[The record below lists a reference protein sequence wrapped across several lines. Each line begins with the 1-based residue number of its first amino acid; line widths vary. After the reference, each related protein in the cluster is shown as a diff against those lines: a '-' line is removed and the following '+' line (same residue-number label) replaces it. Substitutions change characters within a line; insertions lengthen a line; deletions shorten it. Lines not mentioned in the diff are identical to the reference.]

1 MSIEAVEVDECEAG
15 GVGLKG
21 VNRDTQTEKH
31 ENPVYSSPVPLT
43 RARHSAP
50 QTTLTTEK
58 SISWLNRGQ
67 HVPSNSHGSAPPP
80 PSPHIHTQLI
90 SDVIRVLITF
100 RPV

>member
-67 HVPSNSHGSAPPP
+67 HVPSNSHGSAPHPP
-80 PSPHIHTQLI
+80 APTYTLN
-90 SDVIRVLITF
+90 
-100 RPV
+100 